1 MKCFVES
8 EIFGSRVKNVHDII
22 TDNIPDDS
30 VTILLKIL
38 YLSLVYIYIWWRF
51 VRRLRMISSVKIWQM
66 ILLDIYLFDLAQTVN
81 MCVIMEG

>member
-30 VTILLKIL
+30 VTILLKIF
-38 YLSLVYIYIWWRF
+38 YISLAYIYIWWRF
-51 VRRLRMISSVKIWQM
+51 VRRLRMISSGKIWQM
-66 ILLDIYLFDLAQTVN
+66 ILLDIYLFDLAQTVY